1 MSPLLI
7 EYLNVMLYLQLLHKY
22 TCMKQMNGGKIA
34 THNVGQSLAIELV
47 LTNEIFRSFTTYF
60 LLS

>member
-22 TCMKQMNGGKIA
+22 MKQMNGGKIA